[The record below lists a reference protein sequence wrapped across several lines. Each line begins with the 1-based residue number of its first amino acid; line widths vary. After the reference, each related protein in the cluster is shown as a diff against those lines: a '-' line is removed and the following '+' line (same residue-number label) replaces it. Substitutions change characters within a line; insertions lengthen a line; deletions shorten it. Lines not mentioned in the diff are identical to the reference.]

1 MKKPIKHSTFYIY
14 DDKIYRRIKA
24 IAQIQG
30 KPVTEFMWDELTTRI
45 ESEYGRNTLSPFL
58 GESIGGVKFPPFVT
72 DSIIE
77 QKLKFTRMDVKELED
92 YEKNLLK
99 HIKIFK
105 SELRNKKNE

>member
-14 DDKIYRRIKA
+14 DDKVYRRIKA
-24 IAQIQG
+24 LAQIQG

-45 ESEYGRNTLSPFL
+45 ENEYGRNTLSPFL

-72 DSIIE
+72 DSLAE
-77 QKLKFTRMDVKELED
+77 QKAKFLRMDVKDLDE
-92 YEKNLLK
+92 YEKSLLK

-105 SELRNKKNE
+105 TEKRNKK